1 MHLHLHLPH
10 ALHHARPHAT
20 RQELS
25 SEERHARTTR
35 DLTVLVA
42 VATGTALALWTAAA
56 IGAADTAWWALLL
69 VAALSLIVALGAW
82 VLLRD
87 R

>member
-10 ALHHARPHAT
+10 ALHHAHRHTT
-20 RQELS
+20 RQALS
-25 SEERHARTTR
+25 AEERDARTTR
-35 DLTVLVA
+35 DLTLLVA
-42 VATGTALALWTAAA
+42 VATGTAIALWTAAA
-56 IGAADTAWWALLL
+56 IGAADAAWWALLL